1 MYRYGEFNNVDI
13 PFMYRFGEVNN
24 VDILFMYR
32 CGEVNNVDILFMCRY
47 GDFRLIDIPGLR
59 EVMPVTM
66 ESFMKH
72 VERSSTE
79 GVKVLRDMWLP
90 ECCAI
95 VDMRR
100 DQVESWM
107 PQDDEVG
114 TSVLF
119 VFFYIQI

>member
-1 MYRYGEFNNVDI
+1 
-13 PFMYRFGEVNN
+13 
-24 VDILFMYR
+24 
-32 CGEVNNVDILFMCRY
+32 
-47 GDFRLIDIPGLR
+47 
-59 EVMPVTM
+59 
-66 ESFMKH
+66 MKH

-119 VFFYIQI
+119 FFLYSDLKILGLFFLKAPNYLS